1 MRTVYEVAVRPK
13 ATELARGSVRSGIQ
27 VPEREGTQGNLGMVA
42 CLYEDQVFWIIN
54 HREAKMSNLLN
65 TREKTHGNYR
75 DNANLSQA
83 IKDVLRSGKNWE
95 RLSDGQKEA
104 LEMISVKL
112 ARLLSGDKD
121 FRDHWDD
128 IEGYAKLGG
137 QASPTNLPTV
147 TLDLTKAMEG

>member
-1 MRTVYEVAVRPK
+1 VAADRVYEDC
-13 ATELARGSVRSGIQ
+13 EFIQ
-27 VPEREGTQGNLGMVA
+27 EEG
-42 CLYEDQVFWIIN
+42 E
-54 HREAKMSNLLN
+54 MSSLLN

-75 DNANLSQA
+75 DNANMSQA

-137 QASPTNLPTV
+137 QAGPVNMPSV
-147 TLDLTKAMEG
+147 TLDLTRAMSGQSD

>member
-1 MRTVYEVAVRPK
+1 
-13 ATELARGSVRSGIQ
+13 
-27 VPEREGTQGNLGMVA
+27 
-42 CLYEDQVFWIIN
+42 
-54 HREAKMSNLLN
+54 MSNLLN

-112 ARLLSGDKD
+112 SRLLNGDKD

>member
-1 MRTVYEVAVRPK
+1 M
-13 ATELARGSVRSGIQ
+13 GI
-27 VPEREGTQGNLGMVA
+27 PHDMA
-42 CLYEDQVFWIIN
+42 ADCIYEDQKFN
-54 HREAKMSNLLN
+54 RRNQEMSSLLN

-75 DNANLSQA
+75 ENANISQA

-95 RLSDGQKEA
+95 RLHDGQKEA

-137 QASPTNLPTV
+137 QAGPTNLPTV

>member
-1 MRTVYEVAVRPK
+1 
-13 ATELARGSVRSGIQ
+13 
-27 VPEREGTQGNLGMVA
+27 
-42 CLYEDQVFWIIN
+42 
-54 HREAKMSNLLN
+54 MSSLLN

-75 DNANLSQA
+75 DNASLSQA

-95 RLSDGQKEA
+95 RLHDGQKEA

-137 QASPTNLPTV
+137 QTSPVNMPTV
-147 TLDLTKAMEG
+147 TLDLTKAMQND

>member
-1 MRTVYEVAVRPK
+1 
-13 ATELARGSVRSGIQ
+13 
-27 VPEREGTQGNLGMVA
+27 
-42 CLYEDQVFWIIN
+42 
-54 HREAKMSNLLN
+54 MSSLLD

-75 DNANLSQA
+75 DNANMSQA

-137 QASPTNLPTV
+137 QTSPVNMPTV
-147 TLDLTKAMEG
+147 TLDLTKAMQND

>member
-1 MRTVYEVAVRPK
+1 VAADR
-13 ATELARGSVRSGIQ
+13 
-27 VPEREGTQGNLGMVA
+27 
-42 CLYEDQVFWIIN
+42 LYEDHEFN
-54 HREAKMSNLLN
+54 HKEGKMSNLLN

-112 ARLLSGDKD
+112 SRLLNGDKD

>member
-1 MRTVYEVAVRPK
+1 
-13 ATELARGSVRSGIQ
+13 
-27 VPEREGTQGNLGMVA
+27 
-42 CLYEDQVFWIIN
+42 
-54 HREAKMSNLLN
+54 MSNLLN

-95 RLSDGQKEA
+95 RLTDTQKES
-104 LEMISVKL
+104 LEMISSKL
-112 ARLLSGDKD
+112 SRLLSGDKD

-137 QASPTNLPTV
+137 QTSPTNLPTV